1 MFEVKKKITFLIAKG
16 RRPLSVYHFLK
27 GPSNIN
33 KLQLNTLMEQS
44 NGVFGSGQ
52 ESSHVG
58 CHAEENK
65 NDRDA

>member
-1 MFEVKKKITFLIAKG
+1 MFEVKKKLHFFITKG
-16 RRPLSVYHFLK
+16 RQSLSVYHFLK

-33 KLQLNTLMEQS
+33 NLQLNTL
-44 NGVFGSGQ
+44 FGSGQ